1 MRILFVGGG
10 TLGSVTPL
18 LAVREAVIAISP
30 TTSFAWIGTH
40 DGPEKALI
48 AKVDIPFYSL
58 PTTKLRRYF
67 DLRNITDGFRFVG
80 SFFRARK
87 ILKELRPDVV
97 VSAGSF
103 IAVPVVF
110 AARSMG
116 IRVHVHQ
123 LDLLPGLANRLS
135 LPSAATV
142 SVSFPE
148 LVKRMGGEKRAQFT
162 GTPIREAVFS
172 GDADRARNMFGI
184 AVDRKVVL
192 VLGGGTGALG
202 LNSLID
208 ESLGGLLE
216 MADVVHVTGKGKAG
230 AGERSGYH
238 PVEFLTDPLLDC
250 YAAASLVIS
259 RAGIGTL
266 SELAALGLPTIVV
279 PMPESHQLQNAEYFS
294 FKGAT
299 VMVEQGSGASEK
311 LLKEARKL
319 LTDGAVREHMS
330 SCGRNLAPHD
340 ARERVARVIM
350 NIA

>member
-30 TTSFAWIGTH
+30 TTSFAWVGTH
-40 DGPEKALI
+40 NGPEKELI

-80 SFFRARK
+80 SFFQARK

-110 AARSMG
+110 AARSLG

-148 LVKRMGGEKRAQFT
+148 LVGRMGGEQRAQFT
-162 GTPIREAVFS
+162 GTPIREAVFV
-172 GDADRARNMFGI
+172 GDAKRARKQFVI
-184 AVDRKVVL
+184 LPDRKVIL

-202 LNSLID
+202 LNALVE
-208 ESLGGLLE
+208 ESLDGLLE
-216 MADVVHVTGKGKAG
+216 LADVIHVTGKGKG
-230 AGERSGYH
+230 SHIERPGYH
-238 PVEFLTDPLLDC
+238 PVEFLTDALLDC
-250 YAAASLVIS
+250 YAVASLVIS

-266 SELAALGLPTIVV
+266 SELAALGLPTVVV
-279 PMPESHQLQNAEYFS
+279 PMPNSHQQQNAEYFS
-294 FKGAT
+294 MKGAAVT
-299 VMVEQGSGASEK
+299 VEQGVGASEK
-311 LLKEARKL
+311 LLGEARKL
-319 LTDGAVREHMS
+319 LTDGVVREHMS